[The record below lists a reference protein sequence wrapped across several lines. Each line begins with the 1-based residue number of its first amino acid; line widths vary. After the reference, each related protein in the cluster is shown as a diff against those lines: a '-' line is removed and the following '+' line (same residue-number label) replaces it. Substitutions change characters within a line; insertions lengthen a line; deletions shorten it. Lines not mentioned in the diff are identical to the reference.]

1 MTQQDVECL
10 LLGDIL
16 WLCDNML
23 DVKPEIM
30 LRGLLDVAKGEE
42 IATGTMIRKS
52 SAEVEKVLRSYF
64 RNRLT
69 FSILKEWHHSKPGKR
84 ADYEVDVEH
93 IT

>member
-42 IATGTMIRKS
+42 IGTMTRKS
-52 SAEVEKVLRSYF
+52 PAEVEKVLRKKVRSYF
-64 RNRLT
+64 RNRLI
-69 FSILKEWHHSKPGKR
+69 FSILKEWHHSRKR